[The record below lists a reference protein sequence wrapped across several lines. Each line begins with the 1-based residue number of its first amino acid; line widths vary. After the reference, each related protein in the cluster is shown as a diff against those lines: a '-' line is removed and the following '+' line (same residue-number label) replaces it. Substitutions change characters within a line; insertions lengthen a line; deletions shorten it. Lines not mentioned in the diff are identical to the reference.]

1 MFSLGVSLGVLSWC
15 FLSMSLLVFSL
26 DVFSRCF
33 SRCSLSVSLSQCSL
47 CSIPSSSTQDTV
59 LSITVTNPTA
69 SQTAPTVQVSIV
81 TGTNVAIAASA
92 LVGSRLGAATPRP
105 TLGSMSPNRV
115 YKASATTIRFST
127 GAGTFSAGDKVSIR
141 DDCANPSSV
150 ADGACL

>member
-1 MFSLGVSLGVLSWC
+1 MFLVMFVLM
-15 FLSMSLLVFSL
+15 FLLMFSL
-26 DVFSRCF
+26 DV
-33 SRCSLSVSLSQCSL
+33 SL
-47 CSIPSSSTQDTV
+47 CSLDASVPSSSTQDTV

-69 SQTAPTVQVSIV
+69 SQTAPTVQVSIG

-141 DDCANPSSV
+141 DDCANAGSSV
-150 ADGACL
+150 ADGTC